1 MRTYKLNINNKKY
14 EVEVKT
20 FNLKQATLVVN
31 GKPMQVDVDEV
42 VSAAPT
48 LAGSMK
54 EKGKSMGAAPA
65 GAPAAA
71 PKGRVANGPGPA
83 PAGGN
88 GVKAPIPGAVLSI
101 DVKEGDTVEAGQLLM
116 TMEAMKM
123 ENQIKSTRAGKVVQ
137 LCVQPGDAVAQG
149 QDLVIIE

>member
-1 MRTYKLNINNKKY
+1 MRTYKLNINDKAY

-20 FNLKQATLVVN
+20 FNLKEATLVVN
-31 GKPMQVDVDEV
+31 GKTLKVNVDEV
-42 VSAAPT
+42 VSAGPT
-48 LAGSMK
+48 LSDSMK
-54 EKGKSMGAAPA
+54 AKGRSMGQTA
-65 GAPAAA
+65 APAAA
-71 PKGRVANGPGPA
+71 PRVANGPGPA

-123 ENQIKSTRAGKVVQ
+123 ENQIKSPRPGKVTQ
-137 LCVQPGDAVAQG
+137 LCVKPGDAVAQG
-149 QDLVIIE
+149 QDLAIIE

>member
-1 MRTYKLNINNKKY
+1 MRTYKLNINDTKY

-20 FNLKQATLVVN
+20 FNLKHATLNVN
-31 GKPMQVDVDEV
+31 GKTLEVDVDEV

-54 EKGKSMGAAPA
+54 DKGKSMGSAPA
-65 GAPAAA
+65 PAST
-71 PKGRVANGPGPA
+71 PRVANGPGPA
-83 PAGGN
+83 PASGN
-88 GVKAPIPGAVLSI
+88 AVKSPIPGAVLSI

-149 QDLVIIE
+149 QDLVVIE